1 MDETIKIPDDAIDDA
16 ERSVAGMNAFS
27 DAFAGG
33 YLADMEIDDAVG
45 MADDCAANP
54 HVAAL
59 MSGVPP
65 DHPAFTPEAIHFS
78 ILSAYADARAGA
90 ASRAVAS
97 REDREESER
106 ANAVMTRMFDAA
118 GYDDAL
124 AGRAL
129 FNAANG
135 DTYLLDKARAAYYR
149 N

>member
-1 MDETIKIPDDAIDDA
+1 MDEPISIPAEAMADA
-16 ERSVAGMNAFS
+16 ERAVAGMNSFR
-27 DAFAGG
+27 DAYAGG
-33 YLADMEIDDAVG
+33 YLADMDVDDAVG

-59 MSGVPP
+59 MFGLPA
-65 DHPAFTPEAIHFS
+65 DHPDFTPDAIHFS
-78 ILSAYADARAGA
+78 ILSAYANARSGA

-97 REDREESER
+97 RESREESAR
-106 ANAVMTRMFDAA
+106 ANAVMTRMFDVA

>member
-1 MDETIKIPDDAIDDA
+1 MDELISIPADAMADA
-16 ERSVAGMNAFS
+16 ERAVAGMNSFR
-27 DAFAGG
+27 DAYSGG
-33 YLADMEIDDAVG
+33 YLADMDVDDAVG

-59 MSGVPP
+59 VSGIPP
-65 DHPAFTPEAIHFS
+65 DHPAFTPEAVHFS
-78 ILSAYADARAGA
+78 ILSAYADARSGA
-90 ASRAVAS
+90 AARAVAS
-97 REDREESER
+97 RESREESAR

-129 FNAANG
+129 FKAANG